1 MKVLHLI
8 NTLSV
13 GGAELHLLTL
23 CRFLRRQG
31 VDVGVAFLREKV
43 TDSRSLRKDFESE
56 AIRLFDLRANSRYD
70 SRYFGKLARV
80 IKQER
85 PDILHTHLPRADL
98 AGAFARFVEP
108 SLVWVCSVHGIYSA
122 QWSGGWTLPLFRRLW
137 RRADSMLCIS
147 TAVKDWLIQGGIPDA
162 RTRVIYYGIE
172 TEKFAQPGTD
182 LRKTWGVDGAA
193 IIGSIGRLEAR
204 KNHECLIAAMPEIC
218 KSVPNALLLIAG
230 HDPLGYGKNLQRL
243 IHQLGLKEK
252 VRVIGFENDVASFLN
267 AIDVFAF
274 ATKSEGFG
282 QVLVEAMAAG
292 KPVVAS
298 DIAPLTEIV
307 VSGDTGILVERGN
320 PRAFAEGLVAL
331 LRSTEKRRRMGDSGQ
346 QRVRQHFAAARM
358 AEETRA
364 LYEDLLKERTRAEW
378 RHAVSGLEGGLRQ

>member
-23 CRFLRRQG
+23 SRFLKRQG
-31 VDVGVAFLREKV
+31 VDVAVAFLREKV
-43 TDSRSLRKDFESE
+43 TDSRSLRRDFESE
-56 AIRLFDLRANSRYD
+56 GIQLFDLRANSRYD
-70 SRYFGKLARV
+70 SRYFSKLV
-80 IKQER
+80 SVMKQER

-98 AGAFARFVEP
+98 AGALARFVDP

-137 RRADSMLCIS
+137 RGADAMLCIS
-147 TAVKDWLIQGGIPDA
+147 AAVKDWLVQGGISGA

-172 TEKFAQPGTD
+172 TEKFAQPSTD
-182 LRKTWGVDGAA
+182 LRKTWGVDGFA
-193 IIGSIGRLEAR
+193 IIGSIGRLEPR

-218 KSVPNALLLIAG
+218 KSVPNALLFIAG

-243 IHQLGLKEK
+243 IHELGLREK

-307 VSGDTGILVERGN
+307 VGGDNGLLVERGN
-320 PRAFAEGLVAL
+320 PGAFAEALVAL
-331 LRSTEKRRRMGDSGQ
+331 LRSTEERRRMGDSGK
-346 QRVRQHFAAARM
+346 QRVRQRFAAARM
-358 AEETRA
+358 AEETRW
-364 LYEDLLKERTRAEW
+364 LYEDLLKDRGRVQW
-378 RHAVSGLEGGLRQ
+378 RHAVSDLEGGLRQ